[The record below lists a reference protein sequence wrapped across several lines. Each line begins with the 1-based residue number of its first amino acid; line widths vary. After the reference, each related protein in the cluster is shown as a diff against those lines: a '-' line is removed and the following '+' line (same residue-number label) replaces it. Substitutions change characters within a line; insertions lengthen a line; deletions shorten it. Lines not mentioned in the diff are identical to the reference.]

1 MLLFDLWFENK
12 NAVYPTSFKR
22 LLGRLNS
29 DYAGL
34 QQQDAHEV
42 VEHLLDQL
50 HEDVNLVTHKKYTEK
65 PEGNGLDDH
74 VVSKAAWE

>member
-1 MLLFDLWFENK
+1 M
-12 NAVYPTSFKR
+12 
-22 LLGRLNS
+22 GRLNS

-50 HEDVNLVTHKKYTEK
+50 HEDVNLVTHKMYTEK
-65 PEGNGLDDH
+65 PEGNGLDDQ
-74 VVSKAAWE
+74 VVSAEAWK